1 MTYTITNETENTT
14 ELMDLNP
21 REAFEQALNHLGFY
35 LTYSDGTPILTDGDE
50 IREFSLIDSSDNS
63 LVFNFFEGWYENAC
77 LKALTELG
85 YSVDKENPDNILTFP
100 RH

>member
-35 LTYSDGTPILTDGDE
+35 LTYSDGTPILTDGDD
-50 IREFSLIDSSDNS
+50 IKEFSLIDSSDNS

-85 YSVDKENPDNILTFP
+85 YSVDEENPDNILTFP
-100 RH
+100 RQ

>member
-1 MTYTITNETENTT
+1 MTYTITNENDNIT
-14 ELMDLNP
+14 ELVDLNP

-35 LTYSDGTPILTDGDE
+35 LTLSDGTPILTDGDD
-50 IREFSLIDSSDNS
+50 IKEFALIDSSDNS

-85 YSVDKENPDNILTFP
+85 YSVEEEHVDNIVQVSF
-100 RH
+100 

>member
-1 MTYTITNETENTT
+1 MEDSTEYV
-14 ELMDLNP
+14 DLNS

-35 LTYSDGTPILTDGDE
+35 LTYSDGTPILTDGDD
-50 IREFSLIDSSDNS
+50 IKEFALIDSSDNS

-85 YSVDKENPDNILTFP
+85 YSVYEEHPENIVQVSF
-100 RH
+100 